1 MLAYLIMGGFL
12 FAYIESGR
20 FVKQDIERREMIR
33 QTFNAIRLH
42 ASELLNEELNEN
54 FERAYR
60 QWRWQSDPMANYI
73 RLNADRVILFER
85 KTESELKNLSLRL
98 TKRQVIVDRYA
109 YKWTYSTAI
118 LYAATLV
125 TTIGYGNI
133 TPKTVLGKFCTVICQ

>member
-1 MLAYLIMGGFL
+1 
-12 FAYIESGR
+12 
-20 FVKQDIERREMIR
+20 MIR
-33 QTFNAIRLH
+33 QTFDTIRLH
-42 ASELLNEELNEN
+42 AADLLNEELNEN
-54 FERAYR
+54 FEHAYR
-60 QWRWQSDPMANYI
+60 QWRWHNDPAANYI

-98 TKRQVIVDRYA
+98 TKRRVIVDRYA